1 MAPVNHLDASGLRR
15 ALPALAGWLPG
26 ALYSSWE
33 SDYRDAV
40 EALDDALE
48 GLSEGTATAI
58 QDEVDTVLHPGARD
72 DDFSAILVNLGANL
86 DPERHLGLSGREFF
100 RRLSEAVLTRRFD
113 APDRSV

>member
-1 MAPVNHLDASGLRR
+1 MAPVKDLDASGLRR
-15 ALPALAGWLPG
+15 TLPALAGWLPG

-33 SDYRDAV
+33 SDYSDAV

-72 DDFSAILVNLGANL
+72 DDCSAILVKLGVDL
-86 DPERHLGLSGREFF
+86 EPDRHLGLSGRAFF
-100 RRLSEAVLTRRFD
+100 RGLSEAVLMRRFD
-113 APDRSV
+113 VRDHSG

>member
-1 MAPVNHLDASGLRR
+1 MKDLDASGLRR
-15 ALPALAGWLPG
+15 AIPALAGWLPG

-33 SDYRDAV
+33 SDYSNAV

-48 GLSEGTATAI
+48 GLSQGTATAI
-58 QDEVDTVLHPGARD
+58 QDEVDTVLHPGARE
-72 DDFSAILVNLGANL
+72 DDFSAILVKLGVNL